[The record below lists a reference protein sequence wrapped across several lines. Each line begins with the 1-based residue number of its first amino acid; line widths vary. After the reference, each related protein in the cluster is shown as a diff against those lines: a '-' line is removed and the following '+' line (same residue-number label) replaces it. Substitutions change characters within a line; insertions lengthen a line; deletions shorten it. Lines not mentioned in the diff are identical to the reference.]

1 MDNIVICNFNKT
13 VLDDV
18 YIYLK
23 KEKKK
28 YEKKH
33 KHNLGTRFDRIS
45 QLSGKLSIE
54 GDKIL
59 YKLNDLFHNGMGVLW
74 SPVQITIFNAA
85 VDSMLPKIYGVHWD
99 SVKTRVLKSRGLDK
113 VSQELMIQMARRNGK
128 TFVTAGTAAAFLLAI
143 PGIQI
148 AIFSVSERQSK
159 MLKVEIDNRINAAF
173 EKGTHVVKDDFTKIE
188 TNKEKW
194 IYKMNSTGTKQV
206 LGSFPGSVNVNF
218 FFYLSCSLKKVSIKF
233 LF

>member
-1 MDNIVICNFNKT
+1 MADDIIICNFNKT

-18 YIYLK
+18 CIYLE
-23 KEKKK
+23 KEKEK
-28 YEKKH
+28 YERES
-33 KHNLGTRFDRIS
+33 KHNIGTRFERIS
-45 QLSGKLSIE
+45 QLSGKMSIE

-99 SVKTRVLKSRGLDK
+99 SVKSRVLKARGLDK

-128 TFVTAGTAAAFLLAI
+128 TFGTAGIAAAFLLVI
-143 PGIQI
+143 PGVQI

-173 EKGTHVVKDDFTKIE
+173 ENGTHVVRDDFTKIE

-194 IYKMNSTGTKQV
+194 IYKMNATSTKQV
-206 LGSFPGSVNVNF
+206 LGSFPGSVNVKCF
-218 FFYLSCSLKKVSIKF
+218 ISLVLSKR
-233 LF
+233 